1 MSDIIK
7 SVKGKRMD
15 IGELRK
21 NYTKAELSEESIDND
36 PFKQF
41 EIWFKQACDAEINE
55 PNAMSLA
62 TSSKDLNVTV
72 RTVLLKL
79 FDKNGFVFFTNYESE
94 KAKQINENPNVAV
107 VFPWLILERQ
117 IIITGTASKVST
129 AESLKYFSTRPRGS
143 QLGAWISQQSSVIT
157 SRSLLEMKLDEI
169 KRKFMDGEIPLP
181 SFWGG
186 YRIVPKTIEFWQGR
200 PNRLHDRIRYSL
212 QNDGNWKIER
222 LAP

>member
-1 MSDIIK
+1 
-7 SVKGKRMD
+7 MD

-21 NYTKAELSEESIDND
+21 NYTQDGLTEEDLDKD

-41 EIWFKQACDAEINE
+41 EVWFNQACEAQLNE

-62 TSSKDLNVTV
+62 TASKNYEVTV

-79 FDKNGFVFFTNYESE
+79 FDKKGFVFFTNYEST
-94 KAKQINENPNVAV
+94 KSKQIKENPNVAV
-107 VFPWLILERQ
+107 VFPWLPLERQ
-117 IIITGTASKVST
+117 VIITGTASRVST

-157 SRSLLEMKLDEI
+157 SRKLLEMKFEEI
-169 KRKFMDGEIPLP
+169 KRKFLEKEIPLP
-181 SFWGG
+181 DFWGG

-200 PNRLHDRIRYSL
+200 PNRLHDRFKYTL
-212 QNDGNWKIER
+212 QEDGLWAIER

>member
-1 MSDIIK
+1 
-7 SVKGKRMD
+7 MD

-21 NYTKAELSEESIDND
+21 NYTKAELTEESIDKD

-62 TSSKDLNVTV
+62 TSSKNLDVTV

-79 FDKNGFVFFTNYESE
+79 FDKNGFVFFTNYESD

-169 KRKFMDGEIPLP
+169 KRKFMDGDIPLP

-200 PNRLHDRIRYSL
+200 PNRLHDRIRYTL
-212 QNDGNWKIER
+212 QNDGRWKIER

>member
-1 MSDIIK
+1 MFKD
-7 SVKGKRMD
+7 VGMD

-21 NYTKAELSEESIDND
+21 NYTKAELTEESIDKD

-62 TSSKDLNVTV
+62 TSSKNLDVTV

-79 FDKNGFVFFTNYESE
+79 FDKNGFVFFTNYESD

-117 IIITGTASKVST
+117 IIVTGTASKVST

-169 KRKFMDGEIPLP
+169 KRKFMDGDIPLP

-200 PNRLHDRIRYSL
+200 PNRLHDRIRYTL
-212 QNDGNWKIER
+212 QNDGRWKIER

>member
-21 NYTKAELSEESIDND
+21 NYTKAELSEESIDKD

>member
-1 MSDIIK
+1 
-7 SVKGKRMD
+7 MD

-21 NYTKAELSEESIDND
+21 NYTKAELSEESIDKD

-62 TSSKDLNVTV
+62 TSSKDLHVTV

-79 FDKNGFVFFTNYESE
+79 FDKNGFVFFTNYESD

-169 KRKFMDGEIPLP
+169 KRKFMDGEVPLP

-200 PNRLHDRIRYSL
+200 PNRLHDRIRYTL
-212 QNDGNWKIER
+212 QNDGSWKIER